1 MVSSQ
6 QQDTSVSDT
15 LMTKANNG
23 DSQSLLK
30 SPSEIQSQKI
40 IQDPANLAHRI
51 KQIPD
56 FSHELFDFF
65 QAAKIITQ
73 I

>member
-1 MVSSQ
+1 
-6 QQDTSVSDT
+6 
-15 LMTKANNG
+15 MTKANNG
-23 DSQSLLK
+23 DSQSPLK
-30 SPSEIQSQKI
+30 SSNMMQSQKI

-65 QAAKIITQ
+65 QASKIISQ
-73 I
+73 IQ

>member
-1 MVSSQ
+1 
-6 QQDTSVSDT
+6 
-15 LMTKANNG
+15 MTKANNG
-23 DSQSLLK
+23 DSQSPLK
-30 SPSEIQSQKI
+30 SSNMMQSQKI

-65 QAAKIITQ
+65 LASKIITQ
-73 I
+73 IQ